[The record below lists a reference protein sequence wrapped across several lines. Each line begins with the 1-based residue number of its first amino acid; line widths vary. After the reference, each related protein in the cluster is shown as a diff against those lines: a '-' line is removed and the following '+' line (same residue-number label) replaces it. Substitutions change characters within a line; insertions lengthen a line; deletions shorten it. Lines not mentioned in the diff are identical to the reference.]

1 MKKLFLTMT
10 VIGLVTLTSCKKE
23 EEKVQDAIQDTTEQM
38 TDVSED
44 NVQSAY
50 EANIAIAD
58 IPQFSNPEVQQFAEE
73 YAAFARDAA
82 AAAQSGDAAKI
93 QELQA
98 KTVEWTRKIGEINQK
113 LSSDEAQKFT
123 EWVSE
128 INRAVSGM

>member
-38 TDVSED
+38 TDVAED
-44 NVQSAY
+44 NVQSAN

>member
-1 MKKLFLTMT
+1 AGESLRNTYTK
-10 VIGLVTLTSCKKE
+10 
-23 EEKVQDAIQDTTEQM
+23 QANYTTNPSN
-38 TDVSED
+38 TT
-44 NVQSAY
+44 QS
-50 EANIAIAD
+50 NSIKFFD

-113 LSSDEAQKFT
+113 LSSDDAQKFT

>member
-38 TDVSED
+38 TDVAED
-44 NVQSAY
+44 NLESAN

>member
-1 MKKLFLTMT
+1 MT

-23 EEKVQDAIQDTTEQM
+23 EAKVQDAIQDTTEQM
-38 TDVSED
+38 IDVAED
-44 NVQSAY
+44 NLESAN

>member
-1 MKKLFLTMT
+1 MT

-38 TDVSED
+38 TDVAED
-44 NVQSAY
+44 NVQSAN

>member
-1 MKKLFLTMT
+1 MT

-38 TDVSED
+38 TDVAED
-44 NVQSAY
+44 NLESAN